1 MHRATEP
8 NVLPASSRLMRPM
21 TSILADLRLAVR
33 GLRRSPLFS
42 LVAILSLALGIGAN
56 TAIFTL
62 IDQMLLRKLPVAEPE
77 RLVMLY
83 QQGSHNGSNMGIRMH
98 SYPLYQDLQQKAE
111 PLQEVL
117 CRRLVPASVS
127 VDNQTE
133 RVDAEMVS
141 GNFFTMLGVKPALGR
156 VFSSEEDDRIYQGH
170 PVVVL
175 GYDYWVNRFARD
187 PGVVGKTIRVNNYPM
202 TIVGVSARGFA
213 GLDPAQAPQIRVPIL
228 MKPVMVP
235 DWEWVHFDDRRTR
248 WVQVFGRLKP
258 GYTLASAAAP
268 LQGLFMQVRTYEMTL
283 PAAKDWSQYSRDRF
297 MQGKLLVEAAAMGY
311 SGLRN
316 DFSTALMVLMCMVG
330 LVLLIACANV
340 ANLLIARAF
349 ARQREIAVRLSLGA
363 SRGRLVQQLLVES
376 LALSFAGAV
385 MGVFLSV
392 VLTRSLLSLVPSG
405 SSPILISARPDLRIL
420 AFTLILTSLTGV
432 IFGLVPALRAS
443 RVDLWETLK
452 VTVGSITGGSGSLFL
467 RKGLVTAQV
476 ALSFLLLFGAGLF
489 VRSLQNLQ
497 KTDTGVALDNLV
509 AFQLSPAL
517 SDYDTPRAMALYQQL
532 QERLRS
538 SPGVKS
544 AAFAAV
550 PILSGDEWDSST
562 SVEGHRPA
570 DGEDMQAFMN
580 ALSPG
585 YFETM
590 QIPILEGRD
599 FKIGDAKDNS
609 KVAIVNRR
617 FAEHFFKGGSAVG
630 KHLGRGVGPK
640 TTMDVE
646 IIGVVADSLYEGPR
660 EGVRR
665 QVFVP
670 NWGKNSA
677 VFYVRTRNAS
687 ASAYGLIRNEVKQ
700 LDSAMPVYGL
710 KTLESQLDETLLTD
724 RLIALLSAGFG
735 VLATL
740 LASIGLY
747 GVMAFAVARRRKE
760 LGIRLALGAQPWFVI
775 WLVMKEV
782 LLLLSI
788 GLGVGLPA
796 ALALGRYVSSQ
807 LYGIEG
813 HDPGVAITT
822 IVLLAVVSAA
832 AGLIPAHR
840 ASRIDPILALRHE

>member
-1 MHRATEP
+1 
-8 NVLPASSRLMRPM
+8 M

-33 GLRRSPLFS
+33 GLRRSPLFA

-83 QQGSHNGSNMGIRMH
+83 QQGSHNGSNMGSRMH

-156 VFSSEEDDRIYQGH
+156 VFSSEEDDRIYRGH

-268 LQGLFMQVRTYEMTL
+268 LQGLFMQVRNYEMTL

-660 EGVRR
+660 EGIRR

-710 KTLESQLDETLLTD
+710 KTVESQLDETLLTD

-775 WLVMKEV
+775 WLVMREV